1 MSVNSALSYGSK
13 VASAG
18 IGKSGSGGNAGATS
32 TGPEEIQNSVSK
44 LQYKLRWSRLCV
56 PDFLVNC

>member
-18 IGKSGSGGNAGATS
+18 IGKSGSGGNAAATS
-32 TGPEEIQNSVSK
+32 TGPEELQNSVSK
-44 LQYKLRWSRLCV
+44 LQYRNFV
-56 PDFLVNC
+56 GHDFVFRIFW